1 MGTETILMKQFTLL
15 LSILFSPIIYG
26 QFGCTD
32 SQASN
37 FNASASIND
46 GSCLYNPTN
55 YSLNLVANLVDTLSE
70 NSGLVWAAGKLYTF
84 NDSGSG
90 TKVYEVMA
98 NGTII
103 RTIHI
108 ANSTNVDWEAM
119 TSDSTY
125 FYLGDF
131 GNNNGNRTDLCIYR
145 LLKSEVCNNT
155 IDTVVAEK
163 MNFSWS
169 DQLDFTSAF
178 NANDF
183 DCEAFYATEDSL
195 FLFSKNWVDLKTKCY
210 ALPNYWTDTLNATLS
225 SQFDV
230 DGLITDACKDTINDR
245 IYLLGYKNN
254 GSNFYTSFIWC
265 LWDHASNFIF
275 SGNKRRIEIGNVLT
289 VSQTEGIA
297 LSDNGT
303 AYVSAEKVINIITI
317 PAKLF
322 TFNFSAYFEETNGL
336 ESLSNESPYQLSNI
350 LINEGIIELAIN
362 VPFREVSIEDIQ
374 GKRIMEIENKVSRLP
389 INDFHG
395 LYFLRID
402 NNTYPILLSY

>member
-1 MGTETILMKQFTLL
+1 MNQFTLL
-15 LSILFSPIIYG
+15 ISLLFSPIIFG

-32 SQASN
+32 SQATN

-90 TKVYEVMA
+90 TKVYEVTA

-145 LLKSEVCNNT
+145 LLKSEVTNNAL
-155 IDTVVAEK
+155 DTVVAEK
-163 MNFSWS
+163 MNFSWA
-169 DQLDFTSAF
+169 DQLDFTSAY

-210 ALPNYWTDTLNATLS
+210 SLPNYWIDTLNATLN

-289 VSQTEGIA
+289 VSQTEGIT

-322 TFNFSAYFEETNGL
+322 NLNFSAYFEESTGI
-336 ESLSNESPYQLSNI
+336 ESMLNEAPFQLSNI
-350 LINEGIIELAIN
+350 LINEGIIELVIN
-362 VPFREVSIEDIQ
+362 VPFREVYIEDIQ
-374 GKRIMEIENKVSRLP
+374 GKRIMEIENKLSKLP

-402 NNTYPILLSY
+402 NNTHPILLSY

>member
-1 MGTETILMKQFTLL
+1 MRQLTLL
-15 LSILFSPIIYG
+15 ISLLFSPIIFG

-32 SQASN
+32 SQATN

-90 TKVYEVMA
+90 TKVYEVTA
-98 NGTII
+98 NGTIV

-125 FYLGDF
+125 FYIGDF

-145 LLKSEVCNNT
+145 LLKSEVTNNAL
-155 IDTVVAEK
+155 DTVAAEK
-163 MNFSWS
+163 MNFSWA
-169 DQLDFTSAF
+169 DQLDFTSAY

-210 ALPNYWTDTLNATLS
+210 SLPNYWTDTLNATLS

-289 VSQTEGIA
+289 VSQTEGIT

-322 TFNFSAYFEETNGL
+322 NLNFSAYFEESTGI
-336 ESLSNESPYQLSNI
+336 ESMLNEAPFQLSNI
-350 LINEGIIELAIN
+350 LINEGIIELVIN
-362 VPFREVSIEDIQ
+362 VPFREVYIEDIQ
-374 GKRIMEIENKVSRLP
+374 GKRIMEIENKLSKLP

-402 NNTYPILLSY
+402 NNTHPILLSY

>member
-1 MGTETILMKQFTLL
+1 MNQFTLL
-15 LSILFSPIIYG
+15 ISLLFSPIIFG

-32 SQASN
+32 SQATN

-90 TKVYEVMA
+90 TKVYEVTA

-125 FYLGDF
+125 FYIGDF

-145 LLKSEVCNNT
+145 LLKSEVTNNAL
-155 IDTVVAEK
+155 DTVAAEK
-163 MNFSWS
+163 MNFSWA
-169 DQLDFTSAF
+169 DQLDFTSAY

-210 ALPNYWTDTLNATLS
+210 SLPNYWIDTLNATLN

-289 VSQTEGIA
+289 VSQTEGIT

-322 TFNFSAYFEETNGL
+322 NLNFSAYFEESTGI
-336 ESLSNESPYQLSNI
+336 ESMLNEAPFQLSNI
-350 LINEGIIELAIN
+350 LINEGIIELVIN
-362 VPFREVSIEDIQ
+362 VPFREVYIEDIQ
-374 GKRIMEIENKVSRLP
+374 GKRIMEIENKLSKLP

-402 NNTYPILLSY
+402 NNTHPILLSY

>member
-1 MGTETILMKQFTLL
+1 MRQLTLL
-15 LSILFSPIIYG
+15 ISLLFSPIIFG

-32 SQASN
+32 SQATN

-90 TKVYEVMA
+90 TKVYEVTA

-145 LLKSEVCNNT
+145 LLKSEVTNNA

-163 MNFSWS
+163 MNFSWA
-169 DQLDFTSAF
+169 DQLDFTSAY
-178 NANDF
+178 NANNF

-210 ALPNYWTDTLNATLS
+210 SLPNYWTDTLNATLI

-289 VSQTEGIA
+289 VSQTEGIT

-322 TFNFSAYFEETNGL
+322 NLNFSAYFEESTGI
-336 ESLSNESPYQLSNI
+336 ESMLNEAPFQLSNI
-350 LINEGIIELAIN
+350 LINEGIIELVIN
-362 VPFREVSIEDIQ
+362 VPFREVYIEDIQ
-374 GKRIMEIENKVSRLP
+374 GKRIMEIENKLSKLP

-402 NNTYPILLSY
+402 NNTHPILLSY

>member
-1 MGTETILMKQFTLL
+1 MRQFPLL

-108 ANSTNVDWEAM
+108 ANCTNVDWEAM

-350 LINEGIIELAIN
+350 LINEGIIELAIS
-362 VPFREVSIEDIQ
+362 VPFREVYIEDIQ

>member
-1 MGTETILMKQFTLL
+1 MNQFTLL
-15 LSILFSPIIYG
+15 ISLLFSPIIFG

-32 SQASN
+32 SQATN

-90 TKVYEVMA
+90 TKVYEVTA

-125 FYLGDF
+125 FYIGDF

-145 LLKSEVCNNT
+145 LLKSEVTNNAL
-155 IDTVVAEK
+155 DTVVAEK
-163 MNFSWS
+163 MNFSWA
-169 DQLDFTSAF
+169 DQLDFTSAY

-210 ALPNYWTDTLNATLS
+210 SLPNYWTDTLNATLI

-289 VSQTEGIA
+289 VSQTEGIT

-322 TFNFSAYFEETNGL
+322 NLNFSAYFEESTGI
-336 ESLSNESPYQLSNI
+336 ESMLNEAPFQLSNI
-350 LINEGIIELAIN
+350 LINEGIIELVIN
-362 VPFREVSIEDIQ
+362 VPFREVYIEDIQ
-374 GKRIMEIENKVSRLP
+374 GKRIMEIENKLSKLP

-402 NNTYPILLSY
+402 NNTHPILLSY

>member
-1 MGTETILMKQFTLL
+1 MKQFTLL

-230 DGLITDACKDTINDR
+230 DGLITDACKDTVNDR

-336 ESLSNESPYQLSNI
+336 ESLSNESPYQISNI

-362 VPFREVSIEDIQ
+362 VPFRQGHIEDIQ

>member
-1 MGTETILMKQFTLL
+1 MKQFTLL

-90 TKVYEVMA
+90 TKVYEVTA

-119 TSDSTY
+119 TSDTTY

-145 LLKSEVCNNT
+145 LLKSEVINNT

-163 MNFSWS
+163 MNFSWA

-230 DGLITDACKDTINDR
+230 DGLITDACRDTVNNR
-245 IYLLGYKNN
+245 TYLLGYKNN

-265 LWDHASNFIF
+265 LWDHVSNFIF

-289 VSQTEGIA
+289 VSQTEGIT

-303 AYVSAEKVINIITI
+303 AYVSSEKVINIITI

-322 TFNFSAYFEETNGL
+322 SLNFSAYFEETTGI
-336 ESLSNESPYQLSNI
+336 ESMLNEAPFQLSNI
-350 LINEGIIELAIN
+350 LINEGIIELVIN
-362 VPFREVSIEDIQ
+362 VPFREVYIEDIQ
-374 GKRIMEIENKVSRLP
+374 GKRIMEIENKLSKLP

-402 NNTYPILLSY
+402 NILYPIVLSY

>member
-1 MGTETILMKQFTLL
+1 MKQFTLL
-15 LSILFSPIIYG
+15 ISLLFSPIIFG

-32 SQASN
+32 SQATN

-90 TKVYEVMA
+90 TKVYEVTA

-125 FYLGDF
+125 FYIGDF

-145 LLKSEVCNNT
+145 LLKSEVTNNA

-163 MNFSWS
+163 MNFSWA
-169 DQLDFTSAF
+169 DQLDFTSAY
-178 NANDF
+178 NANNF

-210 ALPNYWTDTLNATLS
+210 SLPNYWIDTLHATLN

-230 DGLITDACKDTINDR
+230 DGLITDACKDTMNDR

-289 VSQTEGIA
+289 VSQTEGIT

-322 TFNFSAYFEETNGL
+322 NLNFSAYFEESTGI
-336 ESLSNESPYQLSNI
+336 ESMLNEAPFQLSNI
-350 LINEGIIELAIN
+350 LINEGIIELVIN
-362 VPFREVSIEDIQ
+362 VPFREVYIEDIQ
-374 GKRIMEIENKVSRLP
+374 GKRIMEIENKLSKLP

-402 NNTYPILLSY
+402 NNTHPILLSY

>member
-1 MGTETILMKQFTLL
+1 MRQLTLL
-15 LSILFSPIIYG
+15 ISLLFSPIIFG

-32 SQASN
+32 SQATN

-90 TKVYEVMA
+90 TKVYEVTA

-103 RTIHI
+103 RAIHI

-125 FYLGDF
+125 FYIGDF

-145 LLKSEVCNNT
+145 LLKSEVTNNA

-163 MNFSWS
+163 MNFSWA
-169 DQLDFTSAF
+169 DQLDFTSAY
-178 NANDF
+178 NANNF

-210 ALPNYWTDTLNATLS
+210 SLPNYWTDTLNATLI

-289 VSQTEGIA
+289 VSQTEGIT

-322 TFNFSAYFEETNGL
+322 NLNFSAYFEESTGI
-336 ESLSNESPYQLSNI
+336 ESMLNEAPFQLSNI
-350 LINEGIIELAIN
+350 LINEGIIELVIN
-362 VPFREVSIEDIQ
+362 VPFREVYIEDIQ
-374 GKRIMEIENKVSRLP
+374 GKRIMEIENKLSKLP

-402 NNTYPILLSY
+402 NNTHPILLSY

>member
-1 MGTETILMKQFTLL
+1 MRQFTFLVA
-15 LSILFSPIIYG
+15 ILVSPIIYG

-32 SQASN
+32 SQATN

-70 NSGLVWAAGKLYTF
+70 NSGLVWADGKLYTF

-90 TKVYEVMA
+90 TKVYEVMS

-108 ANSTNVDWEAM
+108 ANATNVDWEAM

-145 LLKSEVCNNT
+145 LLKSEVTNNAL
-155 IDTVVAEK
+155 DTVAAEK
-163 MNFSWS
+163 MNFSWA
-169 DQLDFTSAF
+169 DQLDFTSAY

-210 ALPNYWTDTLNATLS
+210 SLPNYWIDTLNATLN

-289 VSQTEGIA
+289 VSQTEGIT

-322 TFNFSAYFEETNGL
+322 NLNFSAYFEESTGI
-336 ESLSNESPYQLSNI
+336 ESMLNEAPFQLSNI
-350 LINEGIIELAIN
+350 LINEGIIELVIN
-362 VPFREVSIEDIQ
+362 VPFREVYIEDIQ
-374 GKRIMEIENKVSRLP
+374 GKRIMEIENKLSKLP

-402 NNTYPILLSY
+402 NNTHPILLSY

>member
-1 MGTETILMKQFTLL
+1 MRQLTLL
-15 LSILFSPIIYG
+15 ISLLFSPIIFG

-32 SQASN
+32 SQATN

-90 TKVYEVMA
+90 TKVYEVTA

-145 LLKSEVCNNT
+145 LLKSEVTNNA

-163 MNFSWS
+163 MNFSWA
-169 DQLDFTSAF
+169 DQLDFTSAY
-178 NANDF
+178 NANNF

-210 ALPNYWTDTLNATLS
+210 SLPNYWTDTLNATLS

-230 DGLITDACKDTINDR
+230 DGLITDACKDTINHR

-289 VSQTEGIA
+289 VSQTEGIT

-322 TFNFSAYFEETNGL
+322 NLNFSAYFEESTGI
-336 ESLSNESPYQLSNI
+336 ESMLNEAPFQLSNI
-350 LINEGIIELAIN
+350 LINEGIIELVIN
-362 VPFREVSIEDIQ
+362 VPFREVYIEDIQ
-374 GKRIMEIENKVSRLP
+374 GKRIMEIENKLSKLP

-402 NNTYPILLSY
+402 NILYPIVLSY

>member
-1 MGTETILMKQFTLL
+1 MRQLTLL

-32 SQASN
+32 SQATN

-90 TKVYEVMA
+90 TKVYEVTA

-108 ANSTNVDWEAM
+108 ANSTNADWEAM

-125 FYLGDF
+125 FYIGDF

-145 LLKSEVCNNT
+145 LLKSEVTNNAL
-155 IDTVVAEK
+155 DTVVAEK
-163 MNFSWS
+163 MNFSWA
-169 DQLDFTSAF
+169 DQLDFTSAY

-210 ALPNYWTDTLNATLS
+210 SLPNYWTDTLNATLI

-275 SGNKRRIEIGNVLT
+275 SGNKRRIEIGNMLT
-289 VSQTEGIA
+289 VSQTEGIT

-322 TFNFSAYFEETNGL
+322 NLNFSAYFEESTGI
-336 ESLSNESPYQLSNI
+336 ESMLNEAPFQLSNI
-350 LINEGIIELAIN
+350 LINEGIIELVIN
-362 VPFREVSIEDIQ
+362 VPFREVYIEDIQ
-374 GKRIMEIENKVSRLP
+374 GKRIMEIENKLSKLP

-402 NNTYPILLSY
+402 NNTHPILLSY

>member
-1 MGTETILMKQFTLL
+1 MRQLTLL
-15 LSILFSPIIYG
+15 ISLLFSPIIFG

-32 SQASN
+32 SQATN

-90 TKVYEVMA
+90 TKVYEVTA

-145 LLKSEVCNNT
+145 LLKSEVTNNAL
-155 IDTVVAEK
+155 DTVAAEK
-163 MNFSWS
+163 MNFSWA
-169 DQLDFTSAF
+169 DQLDFTSAY

-210 ALPNYWTDTLNATLS
+210 SLPNYWTDTLNATLI

-289 VSQTEGIA
+289 VSQTEGIT

-322 TFNFSAYFEETNGL
+322 NLNFSAYFEESTGI
-336 ESLSNESPYQLSNI
+336 ESMLNEAPFQLSNI
-350 LINEGIIELAIN
+350 LINEGIIELVIN
-362 VPFREVSIEDIQ
+362 VPFREVYIEDIQ
-374 GKRIMEIENKVSRLP
+374 GKRIMEIENKLSKLP

-402 NNTYPILLSY
+402 NNTHPILLSY

>member
-1 MGTETILMKQFTLL
+1 MRQLTLL
-15 LSILFSPIIYG
+15 ISLLFSPIIFG

-32 SQASN
+32 SQATN

-90 TKVYEVMA
+90 TKVYEVTA

-145 LLKSEVCNNT
+145 LLKSEVTNNA

-163 MNFSWS
+163 MNFSWA
-169 DQLDFTSAF
+169 DQLDFTSAY
-178 NANDF
+178 NANNF

-210 ALPNYWTDTLNATLS
+210 SLPNYWTDTLNATLS

-230 DGLITDACKDTINDR
+230 DGLITDACKDTMNDR

-289 VSQTEGIA
+289 VSQTEGIT

-322 TFNFSAYFEETNGL
+322 NLNFSAYFEESTGI
-336 ESLSNESPYQLSNI
+336 ESMLNEAPFQLSNI
-350 LINEGIIELAIN
+350 LINEGIIELVIN
-362 VPFREVSIEDIQ
+362 VPFREVYIEDIQ
-374 GKRIMEIENKVSRLP
+374 GKRIMEIENKLSKLP

-402 NNTYPILLSY
+402 NNTHPILLSY

>member
-1 MGTETILMKQFTLL
+1 MGTETILMKQFSLL

-90 TKVYEVMA
+90 TKVYEVTA

-163 MNFSWS
+163 MNFSWA

-178 NANDF
+178 NANNF

-362 VPFREVSIEDIQ
+362 VPFRQVHIEDIQ

>member
-1 MGTETILMKQFTLL
+1 MKSFTLL
-15 LSILFSPIIYG
+15 IAILFSQIIYG

-32 SQASN
+32 SQATN
-37 FNASASIND
+37 FNASATIND
-46 GSCLYNPTN
+46 GSCLYNLTN
-55 YSLNLVANLVDTLSE
+55 YTLNLVANLNDTLIE
-70 NSGLVWAAGKLYTF
+70 NSGLVWADGKLYTF

-90 TKVYEVMA
+90 TKVYEIMA

-108 ANSTNVDWEAM
+108 ANATNVDWEAM

-145 LLKSEVCNNT
+145 LLKSEMINNT
-155 IDTVVAEK
+155 IDTVIAEK
-163 MNFSWS
+163 MNFRWA
-169 DQLDFTSAF
+169 DQLDFTAAY

-195 FLFSKNWVDLKTKCY
+195 FLFSKNWVDLQTKCY
-210 ALPNYWTDTLNATLS
+210 GLPNYWTDTLNAAYT

-230 DGLITDACKDTINDR
+230 DGLITDACRDSVNNRTL
-245 IYLLGYKNN
+245 LLGYKNN

-265 LWDHASNFIF
+265 LWDHASNLIF

-289 VSQTEGIA
+289 VSQTEGITV
-297 LSDNGT
+297 SDNGT
-303 AYVSAEKVINIITI
+303 GYVSAEKVVNIITI

-322 TFNFSAYFEETNGL
+322 TFNFNAFFEGTNEL
-336 ESLSNESPYQLSNI
+336 EPLSSQAPFILSQQF
-350 LINEGIIELAIN
+350 INEGIIDLAIN
-362 VPFREVSIEDIQ
+362 IPFRKVYIEDLQ
-374 GKRIMEIENKVSRLP
+374 GKRIMEIEKQHTQLP
-389 INDFHG
+389 ANYFHG
-395 LYFLRID
+395 VYFLKID
-402 NNTYPILLSY
+402 NNTYPIILWH

>member
-1 MGTETILMKQFTLL
+1 MKQFTLL
-15 LSILFSPIIYG
+15 ISLLFSPIIFG

-32 SQASN
+32 SQATN

-90 TKVYEVMA
+90 TKVYEVTA

-125 FYLGDF
+125 FYIGDF

-145 LLKSEVCNNT
+145 LLKSEVTNNAL
-155 IDTVVAEK
+155 DTVAAEK
-163 MNFSWS
+163 MNFSWA
-169 DQLDFTSAF
+169 DQLDFTSAY

-210 ALPNYWTDTLNATLS
+210 SLPNYWTDTLNATLI

-289 VSQTEGIA
+289 VSQTEGIT

-322 TFNFSAYFEETNGL
+322 NLNFSAYFEETTGI
-336 ESLSNESPYQLSNI
+336 ESMLNEAPFQLSNI
-350 LINEGIIELAIN
+350 LINEGIIELVIN
-362 VPFREVSIEDIQ
+362 VPFREVYIEDIQ
-374 GKRIMEIENKVSRLP
+374 GKRIMEIENKLSKLP

-402 NNTYPILLSY
+402 NNTHPILLSY

>member
-1 MGTETILMKQFTLL
+1 MRQLTLL
-15 LSILFSPIIYG
+15 ISLLFSPIIFG

-32 SQASN
+32 SQATN

-90 TKVYEVMA
+90 TKVYEVTA
-98 NGTII
+98 NGTIV

-145 LLKSEVCNNT
+145 LLKSEVTNNT

-163 MNFSWS
+163 MNFSWA
-169 DQLDFTSAF
+169 DQLVFTSAY
-178 NANDF
+178 NANNF

-210 ALPNYWTDTLNATLS
+210 SLPNYWTDTLNATLI

-289 VSQTEGIA
+289 VSQTEGIT

-322 TFNFSAYFEETNGL
+322 NLNFSAYFEESTGI
-336 ESLSNESPYQLSNI
+336 ESMLNEAPFQLSNI
-350 LINEGIIELAIN
+350 LINEGIIELVIN
-362 VPFREVSIEDIQ
+362 VPFREVYIEDIQ
-374 GKRIMEIENKVSRLP
+374 GKRIMEIENKLSKLP

-402 NNTYPILLSY
+402 NNTHPILLSY

>member
-1 MGTETILMKQFTLL
+1 MKQFTLL

-90 TKVYEVMA
+90 TKVYEVTA

-119 TSDSTY
+119 TSDTTY

-145 LLKSEVCNNT
+145 LLKSEVINNT

-163 MNFSWS
+163 MNFSWA

-230 DGLITDACKDTINDR
+230 DGLITDACRDTVNNR
-245 IYLLGYKNN
+245 TYLLGYKNN

-289 VSQTEGIA
+289 VSQTEGIT

-322 TFNFSAYFEETNGL
+322 SLNFSAYFEETTSI
-336 ESLSNESPYQLSNI
+336 ESMSNEAPFQLSNI
-350 LINEGIIELAIN
+350 LINEGIIELVIN
-362 VPFREVSIEDIQ
+362 VPFRELYIEDIQ

-389 INDFHG
+389 INNFHG

-402 NNTYPILLSY
+402 NNKYPILLSY

>member
-1 MGTETILMKQFTLL
+1 MRQLTLL
-15 LSILFSPIIYG
+15 ISLLFSPIIFG

-32 SQASN
+32 SQATN

-90 TKVYEVMA
+90 TKVYEVTA
-98 NGTII
+98 NGTIV

-145 LLKSEVCNNT
+145 LLKSEVTNNAL
-155 IDTVVAEK
+155 DTVAAEK
-163 MNFSWS
+163 MNFSWA
-169 DQLDFTSAF
+169 DQLDFTSAY

-210 ALPNYWTDTLNATLS
+210 SLPNYWTDTLNATLI

-289 VSQTEGIA
+289 VSQTEGIT

-322 TFNFSAYFEETNGL
+322 NLNFSAYFEESTGI
-336 ESLSNESPYQLSNI
+336 ESMLNEAPFQLSNI
-350 LINEGIIELAIN
+350 LINEGIIELVIN
-362 VPFREVSIEDIQ
+362 VPFREVYIEDIQ
-374 GKRIMEIENKVSRLP
+374 GKRIMEIENKLSKLP

-402 NNTYPILLSY
+402 NNTHPILLSY

>member
-1 MGTETILMKQFTLL
+1 MNQFTLL
-15 LSILFSPIIYG
+15 ISLLFSPIIFG

-32 SQASN
+32 SQATN

-90 TKVYEVMA
+90 TKVYEVTA

-125 FYLGDF
+125 FYIGDF

-145 LLKSEVCNNT
+145 LLKSEVTNNAL
-155 IDTVVAEK
+155 DTVAAEK
-163 MNFSWS
+163 MNFSWA
-169 DQLDFTSAF
+169 DQLDFTSAY

-210 ALPNYWTDTLNATLS
+210 SLPNYWTDTLNATLI

-289 VSQTEGIA
+289 VSQTEGIT

-322 TFNFSAYFEETNGL
+322 NLNFSAYFEETTGI
-336 ESLSNESPYQLSNI
+336 ESMLNEAPFQLSNI
-350 LINEGIIELAIN
+350 LINEGIIELVIN
-362 VPFREVSIEDIQ
+362 VPFREVYIEDIQ
-374 GKRIMEIENKVSRLP
+374 GKRIMEIENKLSKLP

-402 NNTYPILLSY
+402 NNTHPILLSY